1 MRLSV
6 YVEATA
12 GILILGVALLLPGA
26 RAHSPGAPP
35 EVIPGQTVTLL
46 PDGRWLLI
54 GGQGAQGPLATVTIH
69 DPVTG
74 STTALT
80 PLSQPRSG
88 HSATVLPA
96 GDVLVL
102 GGIGPDGQLVTVLE
116 HYDPASQSSHAMPPG
131 DLTARAF
138 HSATLLTDGRVLVA
152 GGGSPDGQVFGDAQ
166 LLDPAT
172 STVELVP
179 TPLTTPRRGAE
190 AKLLSDGRVLIWGGV
205 DARGAALTTGD
216 LFDPA
221 EPGFARLTVPPASPD
236 PSDNPRLEASNPTTG
251 SVEVPTDGLVAL
263 RFSKPLRVDPATAGT
278 VTLSGA
284 LGPEPVTVVAA
295 EAGRLVF
302 VSPRAALTP
311 GTTYTVTVNGAVDE
325 TGLLVPFTSVVFQ
338 TAAPPSSGSGVRAQ
352 TVPAATG
359 HFHPGDAVTTGVPGE
374 TDEWEWHGPLC
385 NGKPCSSWQKLP
397 PLKAPRGVTALSGQ
411 MLRLNG
417 EPLAEATLRI
427 GDRSVRTDRT
437 GRFLLTNIAAGDQ
450 VLVMDG
456 STANQPGR
464 SYAIFE
470 YYLDIEA
477 RETTVL
483 PFTIWMPLLDTRNAT
498 AIPVPTPGP
507 MVATTPLIPGLE
519 IRIPGNVILQTAGG
533 PLRAIPLTR
542 IPVDRPPFPVPPGST
557 FSFTPQAHG
566 ALVQRPD
573 GTPNPTGVRIILP
586 NLDGL
591 PAGTRVGLQSYE
603 PAKGWFV
610 YGQGMVSADGTQI
623 VPDAGVELHRVTCFF
638 PLGSLAGFQFAAAK
652 PGGTRAGE
660 PVDLATGIFTMEKV
674 DLLLP
679 DVIPIV
685 IRREYRQ
692 NDAVLRGGEYGVGQS
707 HFYQMM
713 LVGDYTTFGFA
724 ELVLANGARIHYRR
738 TSPGTDKAGAVMEH
752 TGTVGA
758 PVTPT
763 GFYASVLR
771 WNAARPG
778 WDITFTDGTI
788 YQFAPVG
795 HLGTPLTGI
804 RDRVGNQLTVSRTGT
819 YGELIARI
827 TSPNGRWVDF
837 VNGASGGP
845 VMQIRDNLGRT
856 VAYTYDAQFRLT
868 TVTDAGG
875 GVTRFSYHPQGAQY
889 ALIQSI
895 TDARNIT
902 YLTNVWDLQNRR
914 IVSQTQADGTTFQ
927 FAYTVD
933 GQGKVTQTEMTD
945 PRGTVRRLTFN
956 GAGYALTDTRAHGS
970 AIAQT
975 TTYVR
980 NATSNL
986 VTSMTDALGRRADLD
1001 YDTSGNVLSFTRL
1014 AGTAQAVTTAFTYEP
1029 TFNQVTS
1036 VIDPLGHTTS
1046 LSYDGAGNLT
1056 TITNPLSQG
1065 TTLTYTAS
1073 GQPLT
1078 ITTPAGTTRFGY
1090 DRGDVATITD
1100 AVGNTTTRFTD
1111 DGGRLASLTTALGQR
1126 TSFDYDALNQ
1136 LRKVTDPLGGQTQL
1150 TYDRNGNLLG
1160 LTDARGGTTSYAYN
1174 SMDRVT
1180 TRTDPLLRPE
1190 SYGHDGN
1197 GNQTALFDRKG
1208 QRTSRA
1214 YDALDRLT
1222 QVSYHDSS
1230 TTAFTWDAGNRL
1242 TQIVDSVA
1250 GTIVRSYDMLDRLI
1264 QEITPQGTV
1273 SYTYDAAGRRTSL
1286 TVLGQPTLSYTYDT
1300 ADRLTQITQGV
1311 ATVTLVY
1318 DPAGRR
1324 TSLSLPNGV
1333 STEYAWDAASRLTG
1347 LTYKNGPNVL
1357 GTLIYGYDS
1366 GGNRTLLKGTW
1377 ARTGLPPALTAA
1389 TYDAANQQV
1398 AVEGQAL
1405 TYDLNGNL
1413 TSDGTTTYTWDARDR
1428 LVALT
1433 GPGLTSSF
1441 SYDPLGRRPS
1451 KTINGTATSFLHDG
1465 LNPVQEQQG
1474 GSPVANLLTGLG
1486 IDEVLTRTDAGGTQ
1500 HFLTD
1505 ALGSTIALTDISGT
1519 LPTSYTYEPFGQT
1532 TLIGAATTNSFEYTG
1547 RENDRTGLYYYRARY
1562 YSPALHRF
1570 LSEDPVGF
1578 TGGVNFYAYAR
1589 NNPVRWVDPYGL
1601 DVTITKWKCCIGFD
1615 HVGIAINSDA
1625 TVGFYPEHPRR
1636 LFDRGLVLKDS
1647 VRYTPDNFKDSVTIK
1662 TTPEQD
1668 ARIQAYINQ
1677 RTSNPGNYNLL
1688 SGRHCGG
1695 FVQGALRAGGISP
1708 FGDVAGPGSFF
1719 DALKALN
1726 DAGVDFRQ
1734 TSAGPAP

>member
-1 MRLSV
+1 MRFSV
-6 YVEATA
+6 YVKALA
-12 GILILGVALLLPGA
+12 GILILGVVLLLPGA
-26 RAHSPGAPP
+26 RAHPPGAPP
-35 EVIPGQTVTLL
+35 AVLPGQTVTLL

-54 GGQGAQGPLATVTIH
+54 GGQGSQGPLATVTIQ
-69 DPVTG
+69 DPGTG
-74 STTALT
+74 STTALP
-80 PLSQPRSG
+80 PLRQPRAG
-88 HSATVLPA
+88 HSATVLPE
-96 GDVLVL
+96 GGVLVL
-102 GGIGPDGQLVTVLE
+102 GGLGPDGQLVTVLE
-116 HYDPASQSSHAMPPG
+116 HYDAATQISHTMSSAG
-131 DLTARAF
+131 LTPQAY
-138 HSATLLTDGRVLVA
+138 HSATLLTDGRILVA
-152 GGGSPDGQVFGDAQ
+152 GGVSPEGQVLGDAQ
-166 LLDPAT
+166 LFDPLTYA
-172 STVELVP
+172 VESVP
-179 TPLTTPRRGAE
+179 APLTTPRRGAT
-190 AKLLSDGRVLIWGGV
+190 ASLLSDGRVLIWGGV
-205 DARGAALTTGD
+205 DAGGAALTTGE

-221 EPGFARLTVPPASPD
+221 QPGFARLTVPPATPD
-236 PSDNPRLEASNPTTG
+236 PSDSPRLEASNPTMG
-251 SVEVPTDGLVAL
+251 SMDVPTDSLLAL
-263 RFSKPLRVDPATAGT
+263 RFSKPLRVDPTTAGT

-311 GTTYTVTVNGAVDE
+311 GTTYTVTVNGAVDV

-338 TAAPPSSGSGVRAQ
+338 TAAPPAGGGGGVRVPM
-352 TVPAATG
+352 VPAAMG
-359 HFHPGDAVTTGVPGE
+359 HFHPVNAVTPGAPGE
-374 TDEWEWHGPLC
+374 TDEWEWRGSLC
-385 NGKPCSSWQKLP
+385 DGQPCSRWQKLP

-417 EPLAEATLRI
+417 EPLAQATLKI

-437 GRFLLTNIAAGDQ
+437 GRFLLAHIAAGDQ

-456 STANQPGR
+456 STANRPGR

-470 YYLDIEA
+470 YYVDIEE

-519 IRIPGNVILQTAGG
+519 IRIPGNVILQTSGG
-533 PLRAIPLTR
+533 PLRSIPLTR
-542 IPVDRPPFPVPPGST
+542 IPVDRPPFPLPQGST

-573 GTPNPTGVRIILP
+573 GTPNPAGVRIILP
-586 NLDGL
+586 NVDGL

-603 PAKGWFV
+603 PAKGWIV

-623 VPDAGVELHRVTCFF
+623 VPDAGVEFHRVTCFF
-638 PLGSLAGFQFAAAK
+638 PLGQLANFLFAAAK

-674 DLLLP
+674 DLVLP

-692 NDAVLRGGEYGVGQS
+692 NDAIRRGGEFGPGQS

-738 TSPGTDKAGAVMEH
+738 TSPGTDQVGAVMEH
-752 TGTVGA
+752 TGTVGS

-788 YQFAPVG
+788 YQFAAIG
-795 HLGTPLTGI
+795 HLGIPLTGI
-804 RDRVGNQLTVSRTGT
+804 QDRVGNRLTVSRTGIGT
-819 YGELIARI
+819 YGDFITRI

-837 VNGASGGP
+837 TNDLTYGV
-845 VMQIRDNLGRT
+845 VQQIRDNLGRT
-856 VAYTYDAQFRLT
+856 VSYTYDAQFRLT

-875 GVTRFSYHPQGAQY
+875 GVTQYSYHPQGVQY
-889 ALIQSI
+889 ALIQTI

-902 YLTNVWDLQNRR
+902 YLTNIWDLQNRR
-914 IVSQTQADGTTFQ
+914 VVSQTQADGTTFQ

-933 GQGKVTQTEMTD
+933 GQGKITQTDMTD

-956 GAGYALTDTRAHGS
+956 GTGYTLTDTRAHRS

-975 TTYVR
+975 STHVR
-980 NATSNL
+980 DATSNL
-986 VTSMTDALGRRADLD
+986 VTSMTDALGRRTDLT
-1001 YDTSGNVLSFTRL
+1001 YDTKGNPLTFTRL
-1014 AGTAQAVTTAFTYEP
+1014 AGTAQAVTTTVTYEP

-1036 VIDPLGHTTS
+1036 VTNPLSHMTS
-1046 LSYDGAGNLT
+1046 LTYDSVGNLT
-1056 TITNPLSQG
+1056 KITNPLSQA

-1078 ITTPAGTTRFGY
+1078 ITTPAGTTGLGY

-1111 DGGRLASLTTALGQR
+1111 DGGRLTSLTTALGQR
-1126 TSFDYDALNQ
+1126 TRFEYDALNQ

-1150 TYDRNGNLLG
+1150 TYDPNGNLLG
-1160 LTDARGGTTSYAYN
+1160 LTDARGGATSYTYN

-1180 TRTDPLLRPE
+1180 TSMDPLLRPE
-1190 SYGHDGN
+1190 SYGYDGN
-1197 GNQTALFDRKG
+1197 GNPTALINRKG
-1208 QRTSRA
+1208 QRASRA

-1222 QVSYHDSS
+1222 QVSYQDGS

-1242 TQIVDSVA
+1242 TQIVDSLA
-1250 GTIVRSYDMLDRLI
+1250 GTIIRGYDMLDRLI
-1264 QEITPQGTV
+1264 QEVTPQGTV
-1273 SYTYDAAGRRTSL
+1273 SYTYDS
-1286 TVLGQPTLSYTYDT
+1286 
-1300 ADRLTQITQGV
+1300 ADRLIRITQGA
-1311 ATVTLVY
+1311 ATVTLAY

-1324 TSLSLPNGV
+1324 TTLSLPNGV

-1347 LTYKNGPNVL
+1347 LTYKNGPNIL
-1357 GTLIYGYDS
+1357 GTLIYGYNAR
-1366 GGNRTLLKGTW
+1366 GNRTLLTGTW
-1377 ARTGLPPALTAA
+1377 ARTGLPPALPAA
-1389 TYDAANQQV
+1389 TYNAANQQV
-1398 AVEGQAL
+1398 AVGGQAL

-1433 GPGLTSSF
+1433 GPGVTASF
-1441 SYDPLGRRPS
+1441 KYDSLGRRPS
-1451 KTINGTATSFLHDG
+1451 KTINGTATSFLYDG
-1465 LNPVQEQQG
+1465 LNPVQEQRG

-1486 IDEVLTRTDAGGTQ
+1486 IDEYLTRTDAAGTQ
-1500 HFLTD
+1500 AFLTD
-1505 ALGSTIALTDISGT
+1505 ALGSTIALADVAGT
-1519 LPTSYTYEPFGQT
+1519 GRTSYTYEPFGHT

-1547 RENDRTGLYYYRARY
+1547 RENDGTGLYYYRARY
-1562 YSPALHRF
+1562 YHPRFQRF
-1570 LSEDPVGF
+1570 LSQDPIGLR
-1578 TGGVNFYAYAR
+1578 GGPNLYSYVHG
-1589 NNPVRWVDPYGL
+1589 NPLRWVDPLGL
-1601 DVTITKWKCCIGFD
+1601 DLTINEYECCLGFQ
-1615 HVGIAINSDA
+1615 HVGIGVNERITQGFRPVTENAPLGPGEVGYDSARNSFA
-1625 TVGFYPEHPRR
+1625 TR
-1636 LFDRGLVLKDS
+1636 
-1647 VRYTPDNFKDSVTIK
+1647 TI
-1662 TTPEQD
+1662 TL
-1668 ARIQAYINQ
+1668 
-1677 RTSNPGNYNLL
+1677 RTSPTQDEAVREFIEKIKRRPGLYVLA
-1688 SGRHCGG
+1688 GRNCGW
-1695 FVQGALRAGGISP
+1695 FVRN
-1708 FGDVAGPGSFF
+1708 
-1719 DALKALN
+1719 ALKEAGIETLN
-1726 DAGVDFRQ
+1726 VDSPTDVFSDLEARNNADP
-1734 TSAGPAP
+1734 SSFYRR